1 MKNRQST
8 RMFGMTVMG
17 GITVNGPMFD
27 IHDNQHLHFY
37 NHDMKPEVKNQA
49 PKEEAEEETWEMKE
63 LKFFDMKRY
72 GSDDKQQQL
81 QYVLRYAAKKID
93 VNNGRDWFCVY
104 AAERYAK
111 DCLSS
116 KLEYVEFFSDIETL
130 LPGILKKI
138 SPSASGYKRYKAY
151 SELLRREAENW
162 FVLNGSLPP
171 INEMVYKIAFGCT
184 EDQFRRYSIIIK
196 DLYRQMIKI

>member
-1 MKNRQST
+1 M
-8 RMFGMTVMG
+8 
-17 GITVNGPMFD
+17 
-27 IHDNQHLHFY
+27 
-37 NHDMKPEVKNQA
+37 
-49 PKEEAEEETWEMKE
+49 
-63 LKFFDMKRY
+63 
-72 GSDDKQQQL
+72 
-81 QYVLRYAAKKID
+81 
-93 VNNGRDWFCVY
+93 Y

-130 LPGILKKI
+130 LPGMLKKI